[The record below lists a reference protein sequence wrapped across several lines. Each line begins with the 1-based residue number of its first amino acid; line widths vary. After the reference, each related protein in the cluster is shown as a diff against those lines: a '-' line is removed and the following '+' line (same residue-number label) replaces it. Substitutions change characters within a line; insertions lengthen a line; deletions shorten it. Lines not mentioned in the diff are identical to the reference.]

1 MSQEE
6 SGQSP
11 IMLPQPTS
19 QEEGTALGL
28 GSKKLRRRKE
38 REEEIS
44 QQIAANMYL
53 VFLYR

>member
-1 MSQEE
+1 VSQEE